1 MQHVQLFMPI
11 NVQDTD
17 GIYQSLL
24 ECCTE
29 CLTGTDVDQ
38 LAEEERVRHGMAG
51 GGEEEM

>member
-1 MQHVQLFMPI
+1 MQYVQLSMPI

-24 ECCTE
+24 ECTE

-38 LAEEERVRHGMAG
+38 LAEEERVRHGVAG